1 MRKVIDRGTH
11 GLLDY
16 ATMAALFL
24 APRFLRMPKRAG
36 RAARGLAAG
45 YTALSALTDSP
56 LAVRRAVPWKAH
68 GAVDKLLGVAIPALP
83 WVMGVSRNRN
93 ARNLFL
99 GLAAVTLVVTALTDW
114 ADEDDEYDFADSRA

>member
-24 APRFLRMPKRAG
+24 APRFLRMPKRA
-36 RAARGLAAG
+36 
-45 YTALSALTDSP
+45 
-56 LAVRRAVPWKAH
+56 VPWKAH
-68 GAVDKLLGVAIPALP
+68 GAVDTLLGVAIPALP
-83 WVMGVSRNRN
+83 WVIGVSRNRN

-114 ADEDDEYDFADSRA
+114 ADEDDAYDFADARA